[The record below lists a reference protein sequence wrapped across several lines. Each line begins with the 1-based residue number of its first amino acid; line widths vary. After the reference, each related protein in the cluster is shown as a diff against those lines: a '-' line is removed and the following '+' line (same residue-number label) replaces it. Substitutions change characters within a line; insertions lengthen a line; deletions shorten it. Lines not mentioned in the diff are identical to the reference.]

1 MEILRELHQKV
12 LSRLPEVTDELLRPY
27 LAGVEQG
34 GLDDLRDD
42 LYYKYLTA
50 LMLEVRP
57 AQVIE
62 LGAAAGLSALMVLA
76 GLPKDSNLYSCTR
89 PEPEGEWRWIKEDYP
104 NLIRVR
110 GDDLD
115 LNTWRGTNCG
125 LAETDI
131 WFFDSE
137 HTYEQIT
144 AELCIY
150 GPFFKSGTL
159 VLLDDIKLN
168 DGMFKAWLEISH
180 PKLDVSELHHSGFAF
195 FRV

>member
-104 NLIRVR
+104 NFIRVL
-110 GDDLD
+110 GNDLD
-115 LNTWRGTNCG
+115 SSTWRGTNCG

-131 WFFDSE
+131 WFLDTD
-137 HTYEQIT
+137 HTYEQVKS
-144 AELCIY
+144 ELSHY
-150 GPFFKSGTL
+150 KEFFKKGCL
-159 VLLDDIKLN
+159 ILLDDIKLN
-168 DGMFKAWLEISH
+168 EGMYRAWLEIEY
-180 PKLDVSELHHSGFAF
+180 PKLDVSELHHSGYGIFT
-195 FRV
+195 V